1 MLIRWFGERSRME
14 TNDNQILFIN
24 GQIPDVDFVNKNSI
38 NLMQVAAEK
47 LQKAII
53 DGLIENGQKVN
64 VVSLPF
70 VGNYPFRFKK
80 MYFPPYSYEK
90 HDFLSFNNLW
100 GYRNISRYNSL
111 KKFLLDHKNLLN
123 SKQILLYSPH
133 TPFVKIAKII
143 KKYNPSSNICLIV
156 PDLPQYM
163 NLEKHKSI
171 FYSFFKNI
179 DITILKK
186 NLRYIDSFV
195 LLTKFMSTKIN
206 IYNKPEL
213 IIEGISNSSFKN
225 KFIKTGNKKKKIVYT
240 GKTNESFGVLSLVE
254 AFKLIDNPN
263 YELHIY
269 GCGDSDDYLKKEA
282 HNNIFFHGFVDS
294 IKINDVI
301 ENADVL
307 VNPRKNNETYTKYS
321 FPSKLM
327 DYIATG
333 RPIVC
338 YKLDG
343 IPDEYNEV
351 LFYPKGNTNQDLADK
366 IVFALTLD
374 EASLIRHFNISK
386 KFIKNKN
393 SFFSIKKLIEFLD
406 KSKDVD
412 RL

>member
-1 MLIRWFGERSRME
+1 ME

-24 GQIPDVDFVNKNSI
+24 GQIPNVDFVNKNSI
-38 NLMQVAAEK
+38 DLMQVAAEK

-53 DGLIENGQKVN
+53 DGLKENGQKVN

-80 MYFPPYSYEK
+80 MHFPSYSYEE
-90 HDFLSFNNLW
+90 HDFLAFNNLW

-111 KKFLLDHKNLLN
+111 KRFLLDHKNLLN
-123 SKQILLYSPH
+123 SKRILLYSPH

-143 KKYNPSSNICLIV
+143 KKYNPKSHICLIV

-171 FYSFFKNI
+171 FYRFFKNI
-179 DITILKK
+179 DINILKK

-213 IIEGISNSSFKN
+213 IIEGISNSNFKN
-225 KFIKTGNKKKKIVYT
+225 EFTKTGNVKKKIVYT
-240 GKTNESFGVLSLVE
+240 GKTNKSFGILSLVE
-254 AFKLIDNPN
+254 AFKLIGNPN

-269 GCGDSDDYLKKEA
+269 GCGDSDSCLKKEV

-294 IKINDVI
+294 TKINDII

-366 IVFALTLD
+366 IVFALNLD
-374 EASLIRHFNISK
+374 EESLIKHFNISK
-386 KFIKNKN
+386 EFIKNKN

-406 KSKDVD
+406 RSKDVD
-412 RL
+412 ML